1 LKLAWSALALRDFEE
16 ATDYIAQ
23 DNPLAAQQIAERILT
38 ATQKL
43 SDYPFIG
50 HPGDDED
57 TREWL
62 VGTRRTCWCTRSTA
76 TRCTSRGS
84 GIRVVT
90 GAPSI
95 RLTGRRTDREQKG
108 LK

>member
-1 LKLAWSALALRDFEE
+1 MKLAWSALALRDFEE
-16 ATDYIAQ
+16 ATEYIAQ

-62 VGTRRTCWCTRSTA
+62 VRHTPYVLVYEIHGDTVYLSRVWHTRRD
-76 TRCTSRGS
+76 
-84 GIRVVT
+84 
-90 GAPSI
+90 
-95 RLTGRRTDREQKG
+95 RRAIDTPDRPQD
-108 LK
+108 